1 MFGIKGM
8 CFITVEDA
16 TGNAKLVIWPMVF
29 EAFRKVTNTARLI
42 EVNGQVQFGDRMF
55 HLVDA
60 HLADRSAVLRF

>member
-1 MFGIKGM
+1 
-8 CFITVEDA
+8 
-16 TGNAKLVIWPMVF
+16 MVF